1 MSTQSR
7 RQFLSTCGTALV
19 AGSIPYEKKPL
30 HEILPANEPR
40 QYPFELGMA
49 SYTFRSF
56 PLEQA
61 LEMTV
66 RLGIRRITLKD
77 MHLPLKSSAAE
88 IQSALGKI
96 SAAGLTLISAGVV
109 YMKTE
114 QEVRDAFVYA
124 KKAGLKFLVGVPEES
139 LLPIAEECVKE
150 TDIALAIHNHGPTD
164 TLFPSPE
171 SVYTRIAPMDKRMGL
186 CIDIGHTRR
195 LGLDPSA
202 EVERFFD
209 RVLDLHVKDV
219 SSADAKGKTIEM
231 GRGVIDIPKFFATL
245 SRLKYAGTL
254 HFEFEKDQN
263 DPLPGIAE
271 SVGYA
276 RGVLAAM

>member
-7 RQFLSTCGTALV
+7 RQFLSSCGTALV
-19 AGSIPYEKKPL
+19 AGSLPIGTGSL
-30 HEILPANEPR
+30 HESILSVEPSEL
-40 QYPFELGMA
+40 PFELGIA

-56 PLEQA
+56 PLEKA

-66 RLGIRRITLKD
+66 RLGVRRLTLKE
-77 MHLPLKSSAAE
+77 MHLPLQSSGPE
-88 IQSALGKI
+88 IQSILGKI

-114 QEVRDAFVYA
+114 QEVRDAFAYA
-124 KKAGLKFLVGVPEES
+124 KKAGLKFLVGVPEEP
-139 LLPIAEECVKE
+139 LLGIAEECVK
-150 TDIALAIHNHGPTD
+150 TTGIGLAIHNHGPTD
-164 TLFPSPE
+164 ARFPSPE
-171 SVYTRIAPMDKRMGL
+171 SAYTRIAAMDRRMGL

-195 LGLDPSA
+195 LGLDPSR

-219 SSADAKGKTIEM
+219 SSADAKGKTVEM
-231 GRGVIDIPKFFATL
+231 GRGVIDIPGFLKTL
-245 SRLKYAGTL
+245 KRLGYAGTL

-263 DPLPGIAE
+263 DPLPGLAE
-271 SVGYA
+271 SIGYA
-276 RGVLAAM
+276 RGVLASL